1 MKHLN
6 YTSLITNLKE
16 YESHVAFPSALHP
29 FTRRSSVFFGASLLT
44 TQQIH
49 AKAVDTTLDIA
60 E

>member
-6 YTSLITNLKE
+6 YTSLIYILYMKVMLLFLLHFTL
-16 YESHVAFPSALHP
+16 SPAVLPS
-29 FTRRSSVFFGASLLT
+29 FFGDSLLT